1 MIFLE
6 PAEVRALTGKAQKTK
21 QVEQLRKMGIPFFV
35 NAAGHPIVAR
45 AAVEGSRQVGEKD
58 TRPWRSAALGT

>member
-6 PAEVRALTGKAQKTK
+6 PEEIRTLTGWAQKRK

-35 NAAGHPIVAR
+35 NAAGHPIVSK
-45 AAVEGSRQVGEKD
+45 AAVEGSRQEALKH